1 MSRPSALSD
10 LKVLEYGDMVPGA
23 YCARLLADAGA
34 DVVKVEPPGGDS
46 ARQNGPFPGNVKDPD
61 WSGLYLYLNANKRGI
76 TLDLAQPKDRAVFD
90 KLAEK
95 ADVLVLDHTP
105 SQIDNLGL
113 RRHNLESLNPR
124 LIVTA
129 ITPFGLTGPKRD
141 HIGDD
146 LISVS
151 AGGMAYATPGIPDMI
166 NDPDKEPPLRANTY
180 VGDILA
186 GVQGAVAT
194 MVAVLSRSL
203 SGEGSGCEVDV
214 SRQEAVSMVLPF
226 ELAHASHHEAKKR
239 EPNIFGAMPNAYL
252 PCNDGYVVIMA
263 VMDAHW
269 RALMDL
275 TGNPDWGEIEIFANA
290 QERARNWDALEPLL
304 LEWTM
309 NLSGA
314 EITRLAQGKGIPCFP
329 AYSVGEMVES
339 DHVKAREFMWQ
350 MEGPNGESFQLP
362 GYPVRMASTPWQ
374 LRRPAPKL
382 GEHNHE
388 VFSQWLGQSV

>member
-1 MSRPSALSD
+1 VTRPSALSD

-34 DVVKVEPPGGDS
+34 DVVKVEPPNGDS
-46 ARQNGPFPGNVKDPD
+46 SRHSGPFPGNVKDPD
-61 WSGLYLYLNANKRGI
+61 WSGLYLYLNANKRGV
-76 TLDLAQPKDRAVFD
+76 TLDLAQEKDRAVFHG
-90 KLAEK
+90 LAAQ
-95 ADVLVLDHTP
+95 ADVLVLDHTA
-105 SQIDNLGL
+105 SEIDNLGL
-113 RRHNLESLNPR
+113 RRHNLKSLNPR

-141 HIGDD
+141 YAGDD
-146 LISVS
+146 LIAVS
-151 AGGMAYATPGIPDMI
+151 AGGMAYATPGIPDMVH
-166 NDPDKEPPLRANTY
+166 DPEKEPPLRANTY

-186 GVQGAVAT
+186 GVQGALAT

-203 SGEGSGCEVDV
+203 SGEGSEVDV

-239 EPNIFGAMPNAYL
+239 APNIFGAMPNAYL
-252 PCNDGYVVIMA
+252 PCKDGYVVIMA

-269 RALMDL
+269 QALMDL

-339 DHVKAREFMWQ
+339 EHVKAREFMWQ
-350 MEGPNGESFQLP
+350 MEGPQGQSFKLP
-362 GYPVRMASTPWQ
+362 GYPVRMAATPWQ
-374 LRRPAPKL
+374 LRRRAPKL
-382 GEHNHE
+382 GEHTHE
-388 VFSQWLGQSV
+388 VFSEWLGQNA

>member
-1 MSRPSALSD
+1 MTRPSALSN

-34 DVVKVEPPGGDS
+34 DVIKVEPLGGDS
-46 ARQNGPFPGNVKDPD
+46 ARQKGPFPRGVKDPD
-61 WSGLYLYLNANKRGI
+61 WSGLYLYLNANKRGV
-76 TLDLAQPKDRAVFD
+76 TLDLAEQKDRAVFD
-90 KLAEK
+90 RLAGQS
-95 ADVLVLDHTP
+95 DVLVLDHTAIE
-105 SQIDNLGL
+105 IDNLGL
-113 RRHNLESLNPR
+113 RWHNLKGLNPR

-141 HIGDD
+141 YMGDD

-151 AGGMAYATPGIPDMI
+151 AGGMAYATPGIPDII
-166 NDPDKEPPLRANTY
+166 NDPEKEPPLRANTY

-186 GVQGAVAT
+186 GVQGAVGT

-203 SGEGSGCEVDV
+203 SGEGAEVDV

-226 ELAHASHHEAKKR
+226 ELAHASHHEAKRR
-239 EPNIFGAMPNAYL
+239 EPTIFGAMPNAYL
-252 PCNDGYVVIMA
+252 PCMDGYVVIMA

-309 NLSGA
+309 DLSGA
-314 EITRLAQGKGIPCFP
+314 EITLLAQAQGIPCFP
-329 AYSVGEMVES
+329 AYTVGEMVDSE
-339 DHVKAREFMWQ
+339 HVRAREFMWQ
-350 MEGPNGESFQLP
+350 MEGPKGESFQLP
-362 GYPVRMASTPWQ
+362 GYPVRMAATPWQ
-374 LRRPAPKL
+374 LLRPAPKL

-388 VFSQWLGQSV
+388 VFEDWLSQND